1 MTTVTKTYR
10 LTRQMVAQLNV
21 ESEKRDC
28 TPADLVRQ
36 IIADHFQ
43 RKQFESSFLAMEQRI
58 LARVDLNARMLADGI
73 KEILDLA
80 SPEGG
85 AR

>member
-43 RKQFESSFLAMEQRI
+43 RKQFECKRPVITVF
-58 LARVDLNARMLADGI
+58 
-73 KEILDLA
+73 
-80 SPEGG
+80 SPGC
-85 AR
+85 R